1 MEWNDIK
8 IPGKV
13 FANGYEEDLTYND
26 LVQVIF
32 KHLSD
37 EDAKNGEVPFDVK
50 YTGAYDKDQIRHC
63 ETFWGLIAALAWILA
78 YMFPVDLPK
87 TYNDIARLMCN
98 YIANKT
104 GEEIEI

>member
-8 IPGKV
+8 IPGKI

-32 KHLSD
+32 KYVCD
-37 EDAKNGEVPFDVK
+37 EDVKNGEVPFDVK
-50 YTGAYDKDQIRHC
+50 YTGAYDKDQIRHY
-63 ETFWGLIAALAWILA
+63 ETLWGLIAALAWMLA
-78 YMFPVDLPK
+78 YMFPVDLPE
-87 TYNDIARLMCN
+87 TYNDIARLMCK